1 MEKTCTQGFSKNFI
15 PQELNSP
22 CFDLT
27 KWKNAE
33 EENKSD
39 VWDRKILGI
48 LKKKSLSEFVNEGIS
63 TLFKGIGIMSFLNN
77 SVFLGCGAKGYIV
90 RIK

>member
-1 MEKTCTQGFSKNFI
+1 MCETGKFW
-15 PQELNSP
+15 EY
-22 CFDLT
+22 
-27 KWKNAE
+27 
-33 EENKSD
+33 
-39 VWDRKILGI
+39 

-77 SVFLGCGAKGYIV
+77 TVFLGCGAKGYIV